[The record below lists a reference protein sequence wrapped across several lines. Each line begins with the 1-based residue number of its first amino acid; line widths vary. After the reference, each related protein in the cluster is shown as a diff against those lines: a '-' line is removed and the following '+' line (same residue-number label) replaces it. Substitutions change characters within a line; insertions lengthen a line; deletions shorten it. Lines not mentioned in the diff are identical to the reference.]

1 MAAVTAVGVDPRLAR
16 SVRRWL
22 RAYPPRWRMVHGE
35 ELFWLV
41 VELAGPRARRV
52 GARAAFDLVRGGWA
66 TRWRTHPP
74 LVTWLLYRVL
84 DRRIPIGYRA
94 WAQDDIDGVLHP
106 VRLMTGSMALVVLP
120 FAVFTRDRGALW
132 APIVVVAVSV
142 VFWPAVHRHRDLL
155 KHVAPQAGEPLR
167 EGDLLTVEAPRDRL
181 AAAPTATVL
190 IGALGVLVPGAI
202 VAAAL
207 GRLGTSFRWIPA
219 GFEVDTAP
227 VVDRAPAFVVLAVA
241 LVIGLWWARRA
252 DRRLALLLPA
262 RLPQPHRRLR
272 RRPAL
277 GWTGPVVGA
286 ALGLVPA
293 GAEVL
298 GAVAIGPSVV
308 LAVAALLMI
317 PSAVVARERVRGV
330 PDVAATDVWTI
341 LLRSEV
347 PPVDGPLPALRPVE
361 GPLPEGLVMP
371 DWSHPPQAALG

>member
-1 MAAVTAVGVDPRLAR
+1 MAEAVDVDPRLAR

-41 VELAGPRARRV
+41 VELTEPQARRV

-84 DRRIPIGYRA
+84 DRRIPVGYRA

-106 VRLMTGSMALVVLP
+106 VRCAIGSLTLVLGPVVLLSGEP
-120 FAVFTRDRGALW
+120 GLLW
-132 APIVVVAVSV
+132 APIGVVAVSV
-142 VFWPAVHRHRDLL
+142 AFWPGYQRRRDLL

-167 EGDLLTVEAPRDRL
+167 EGELVTVEAPRDRL
-181 AAAPTATVL
+181 AAGPTATVL
-190 IGALGVLVPGAI
+190 IGALGVLVPGAV
-202 VAAAL
+202 VAAAA
-207 GRLGTSFRWIPA
+207 GRVGTSFRWIPA
-219 GFEVDTAP
+219 GFEVDDAP

-241 LVIGLWWARRA
+241 LLIGLWWARRA

-286 ALGLVPA
+286 VLGLVPA

-298 GAVAIGPSVV
+298 GAVAIGPSVLV
-308 LAVAALLMI
+308 GAAALLMI
-317 PSAVVARERVRGV
+317 PSAVVARERVRAV
-330 PDVAATDVWTI
+330 PDAAAIDVWSM
-341 LLRSEV
+341 LLRNEV
-347 PPVDGPLPALRPVE
+347 PPVDSPLPALRPVE
-361 GPLPEGLVMP
+361 GPVPEDLVMP

>member
-1 MAAVTAVGVDPRLAR
+1 MAEVVGVDPRLVG

-41 VELAGPRARRV
+41 VELTEPQARRV

-66 TRWRTHPP
+66 TRWRTRPP

-94 WAQDDIDGVLHP
+94 WAQDEIEGVLHS
-106 VRLMTGSMALVVLP
+106 VRLTFGPLAVVLLP
-120 FAVFTRDRGALW
+120 AAVLTGEAGSLW
-132 APIVVVAVSV
+132 VPLGVVAVSV
-142 VFWPAVHRHRDLL
+142 VCWPAVHRNRDLL

-190 IGALGVLVPGAI
+190 IGALGVLVPGAV
-202 VAAAL
+202 VAASV
-207 GRLGTSFRWIPA
+207 GRVGTSFRWIPA
-219 GFEVDTAP
+219 GFEVDSAP
-227 VVDRAPAFVVLAVA
+227 VVDRSPAFAVLAVA
-241 LVIGLWWARRA
+241 LVIGMWWARRA

-262 RLPQPHRRLR
+262 RPSQPHRRLR

-298 GAVAIGPSVV
+298 GLIAIGPSVV
-308 LAVAALLMI
+308 LAAVALLMI
-317 PSAVVARERVRGV
+317 PSAVVARQRVRGM
-330 PDVAATDVWTI
+330 PDVAATDVWNM
-341 LLRSEV
+341 LLRSE
-347 PPVDGPLPALRPVE
+347 PPQVDSPLPALRPVE

>member
-1 MAAVTAVGVDPRLAR
+1 MAAVTAVGVHPRLAR

-22 RAYPPRWRMVHGE
+22 RAYPPRWRMVHCE

-41 VELAGPRARRV
+41 VELAGPHARRV

-94 WAQDDIDGVLHP
+94 WAQDDIDGILHP
-106 VRLMTGSMALVVLP
+106 VRLMIGTMALVVLP
-120 FAVFTRDRGALW
+120 FAVLTRDAGVLW
-132 APIVVVAVSV
+132 APIGVVAVSV
-142 VFWPAVHRHRDLL
+142 VFWPAVHRNRDLL
-155 KHVAPQAGEPLR
+155 KHVAPLPGEPLR
-167 EGDLLTVEAPRDRL
+167 EGELLTVEAPRDRL

-202 VAAAL
+202 LAAAL
-207 GRLGTSFRWIPA
+207 GRVGTSFRWIPA
-219 GFEVDTAP
+219 GFEVDSAP
-227 VVDRAPAFVVLAVA
+227 VVDRAPAFVVLVVA
-241 LVIGLWWARRA
+241 LLIGLWWARRA
-252 DRRLALLLPA
+252 ERRLALLLPA

-272 RRPAL
+272 RRPTL

-293 GAEVL
+293 GAELL

-317 PSAVVARERVRGV
+317 PSAVVARQRVRDV
-330 PDVAATDVWTI
+330 PDVAATDVWAM

-347 PPVDGPLPALRPVE
+347 PPVDSPLPALRPVE
-361 GPLPEGLVMP
+361 GPVPEGLVMP